1 MIKDKEFKSVA
12 FTIHDPF
19 RNLEVNDSSIVKIK
33 KKQCLSRSKL
43 DKNNQDLGPN
53 FYK

>member
-19 RNLEVNDSSIVKIK
+19 RNLEVNESSIVKIK
-33 KKQCLSRSKL
+33 KKQCFSQVNL
-43 DKNNQDLGPN
+43 N
-53 FYK
+53 